1 MFGTLATLL
10 VLSFVVSVIVARI
23 AGGKFGMALVIL
35 AAICIVF
42 LGFSGLMPIA
52 IVAAVAILIGG
63 TLGTMFGATWKDR
76 ANR

>member
-10 VLSFVVSVIVARI
+10 VLSFIVCVIVARI
-23 AGGKFGMALVIL
+23 AGGRIGMGLVIL
-35 AAICIVF
+35 AAICIVI

-52 IVAAVAILIGG
+52 IVAAVALLIGG

-76 ANR
+76 ASR

>member
-10 VLSFVVSVIVARI
+10 VLSFVVCVIVARV
-23 AGGKFGMALVIL
+23 AGGKIGMGLVIL
-35 AAICIVF
+35 AAICVVI

-52 IVAAVAILIGG
+52 IAAAVAILIGG

>member
-10 VLSFVVSVIVARI
+10 VLSFFVSVVVARV
-23 AGGKFGMALVIL
+23 AGGKPSIGLVIL
-35 AAICIVF
+35 AAICIVI

-52 IVAAVAILIGG
+52 IAGAVAILIGG